1 MSQNQADAP
10 KEPALSGSTELT
22 EVLPKGNILI
32 VDDTP
37 ANLRLLSQMLA
48 EQGYQVRPVPD
59 GPLALAATR
68 AEPPDLILLDI
79 RMPEMNG
86 YQVCEHLKADAQT
99 CDIPIIFISALDAT
113 QDKVRAFTAGGVD
126 YVTKPFQFEEVLA
139 RVETHLA
146 LRKLQKQLQ
155 DANKKMA
162 QELALAGEVQTSFLP
177 HELPDIPGWQISVTL
192 RPARETSGDFYDV
205 NLLPNGRLGILVADV
220 VDKGV
225 GAALFMALSWILMRT
240 YATEY
245 PTQPELVLSAVNY
258 RILKDTGASQFVAVF
273 YGILDP
279 AKGTLAYC
287 NAGHVPPYLLSTQSD
302 DAVQTLLRTGPPL
315 GILEDVT
322 WEQGVVQLAP
332 GDVLVLYTDG
342 ITDAEDGKGTFFGQ
356 ERLLGSVQANLGPS
370 AQEMQDALMAEVHEF
385 VGDAPQFDDIA
396 LMVLVRGSTEEQ
408 TAL

>member
-1 MSQNQADAP
+1 MSHDQADAP
-10 KEPALSGSTELT
+10 KEPALS
-22 EVLPKGNILI
+22 LPKGNILI

-48 EQGYQVRPVPD
+48 EQGYRVRPVPD
-59 GPLALAATR
+59 GPLALEATR

-79 RMPEMNG
+79 RMPEMDG
-86 YQVCEHLKADAQT
+86 YEVCEHLKADAQT
-99 CDIPIIFISALDAT
+99 RDIPIIFISALGET
-113 QDKVRAFTAGGVD
+113 QDKVKAFTAGGVD
-126 YVTKPFQFEEVLA
+126 YVTKPFQVEEVLA

-177 HELPDIPGWQISVTL
+177 RELPDIPGWQLAVTL
-192 RPARETSGDFYDV
+192 KPARETSGDFYDV

-225 GAALFMALSWILMRT
+225 GAALFMALSWILIRT

-245 PTQPELVLSAVNY
+245 PTQPELVLSAVNR
-258 RILKDTGASQFVAVF
+258 RILKDTNANQFVAVF

-279 AKGTLAYC
+279 ATAMLTYC

-342 ITDAEDGKGTFFGQ
+342 ITDAEDGKGTFFGTEQ
-356 ERLLGSVQANLGPS
+356 LLEVVRINLGRP
-370 AQEMQDALMAEVHEF
+370 AQDVQDALLAEVHEF

-396 LMVLVRGSTEEQ
+396 LMVVVRGSTEGQ
-408 TAL
+408 TAP

>member
-1 MSQNQADAP
+1 MSHNQADAP
-10 KEPALSGSTELT
+10 KAD
-22 EVLPKGNILI
+22 ILI

-48 EQGYQVRPVPD
+48 EHGYRVRPVPD
-59 GPLALAATR
+59 GPLALEATR
-68 AEPPDLILLDI
+68 AEVPDLILLDI
-79 RMPEMNG
+79 RMPEMDG

-99 CDIPIIFISALDAT
+99 RDIPIIFISALDAT
-113 QDKVRAFTAGGVD
+113 QDKVRAFTVGGVD

-146 LRKLQKQLQ
+146 LRRLQKQLQ

-177 HELPDIPGWQISVTL
+177 RELPDIPGWQISVTL

-225 GAALFMALSWILMRT
+225 GAALFMALSWILIRT
-240 YATEY
+240 YAPEY
-245 PTQPELVLSAVNY
+245 PTQPELVLSAVDH
-258 RILKDTGASQFVAVF
+258 RILKDTNANQFVAVF

-279 AKGTLAYC
+279 ATGTLTYC

-302 DAVQTLLRTGPPL
+302 DAVQTLRRTGPPL

-356 ERLLGSVQANLGPS
+356 ERLLGSVQANLGRS

-396 LMVLVRGSTEEQ
+396 LMVLVRGSTEAQ
-408 TAL
+408 TDL

>member
-1 MSQNQADAP
+1 MSHNQADAP
-10 KEPALSGSTELT
+10 KAD
-22 EVLPKGNILI
+22 ILI

-59 GPLALAATR
+59 GSLALAAAQ

-86 YQVCEHLKADAQT
+86 YEVCEHLKADDQT
-99 CDIPIIFISALDAT
+99 RDIPIIFISALDAT
-113 QDKVRAFTAGGVD
+113 QDKVKAFTVGGVD

-146 LRKLQKQLQ
+146 LRRLQKQLQ

-177 HELPDIPGWQISVTL
+177 RELPDIPGWQISVTL

-225 GAALFMALSWILMRT
+225 GAALFMALSWILIRT
-240 YATEY
+240 YAPEY
-245 PTQPELVLSAVNY
+245 PTQPELVLSTVNR
-258 RILKDTGASQFVAVF
+258 RILKDTNANQFVAVF

-279 AKGTLAYC
+279 ATGTLAYC

-332 GDVLVLYTDG
+332 W
-342 ITDAEDGKGTFFGQ
+342 
-356 ERLLGSVQANLGPS
+356 
-370 AQEMQDALMAEVHEF
+370 
-385 VGDAPQFDDIA
+385 
-396 LMVLVRGSTEEQ
+396 
-408 TAL
+408 

>member
-1 MSQNQADAP
+1 MSHNQADAP
-10 KEPALSGSTELT
+10 KAD
-22 EVLPKGNILI
+22 ILI

-59 GPLALAATR
+59 GPLALAATQ

-79 RMPEMNG
+79 RMPEMDG

-99 CDIPIIFISALDAT
+99 RDIPIIFISALDAT
-113 QDKVRAFTAGGVD
+113 QDKVRAFTVGGVD

-155 DANKKMA
+155 DANIKMA
-162 QELALAGEVQTSFLP
+162 RELALAGEVQTSFLP
-177 HELPDIPGWQISVTL
+177 RELPDIPGWQLSVTL
-192 RPARETSGDFYDV
+192 KPSRETSGDFYDV
-205 NLLPNGRLGILVADV
+205 NLLPNGRLGLLVADV
-220 VDKGV
+220 VDKGA
-225 GAALFMALSWILMRT
+225 GAALFMALSWILIRT

-245 PTQPELVLSAVNY
+245 PTQPELVLSAVNR
-258 RILKDTGASQFVAVF
+258 RILKDTNANQFVAVF

-279 AKGTLAYC
+279 ATGTLVYC
-287 NAGHVPPYLLSTQSD
+287 NAGHCPPYLVSAQSGEK
-302 DAVQTLLRTGPPL
+302 VQKLIRTGIPL
-315 GILEDVT
+315 GIFEDET
-322 WEQGVVQLAP
+322 WEQGVVQLGP

-356 ERLLGSVQANLGPS
+356 ERLLESVQANLGHP
-370 AQEMQDALMAEVHEF
+370 AQDMQDALMAEVHKF

-396 LMVLVRGSTEEQ
+396 LMVIVRGSTE
-408 TAL
+408 

>member
-1 MSQNQADAP
+1 MSHNQADAP
-10 KEPALSGSTELT
+10 KAD
-22 EVLPKGNILI
+22 ILI

-59 GPLALAATR
+59 GSLALAATQ
-68 AEPPDLILLDI
+68 AELPDLILLDI
-79 RMPEMNG
+79 RMPEMDG

-113 QDKVRAFTAGGVD
+113 QDKVRAFTVGGVD

-146 LRKLQKQLQ
+146 LRRLQKQLQ

-162 QELALAGEVQTSFLP
+162 RELTLAGEVQTSFLP
-177 HELPDIPGWQISVTL
+177 RELPDIPGWQLSVTL

-225 GAALFMALSWILMRT
+225 GAALFMALSWILIRT
-240 YATEY
+240 YAPEY
-245 PTQPELVLSAVNY
+245 PTQPELVLSAVNR
-258 RILKDTGASQFVAVF
+258 RILKDTNANQFVAVF

-279 AKGTLAYC
+279 ATGTLAYC

-302 DAVQTLLRTGPPL
+302 DAIQTLRRTGPPL

-322 WEQGVVQLAP
+322 WEQGVVQLAL
-332 GDVLVLYTDG
+332 GDILVLYTDG
-342 ITDAEDGKGTFFGQ
+342 ITDAEDEKGTFFGQ
-356 ERLLGSVQANLGPS
+356 ERLLGSVQANLGRS

-385 VGDAPQFDDIA
+385 VGDTPQFDDIA
-396 LMVLVRGSTEEQ
+396 LMVLVRGSTEAQ
-408 TAL
+408 TDL

>member
-1 MSQNQADAP
+1 MSHNQADAP
-10 KEPALSGSTELT
+10 KAD
-22 EVLPKGNILI
+22 ILI

-37 ANLRLLSQMLA
+37 ANLRLLAKMLA
-48 EQGYQVRPVPD
+48 EQGYRVRPVPD
-59 GPLALAATR
+59 GPLALEATR
-68 AEPPDLILLDI
+68 VEPPDLILLDI

-86 YQVCEHLKADAQT
+86 YEVCEHLKADAQT
-99 CDIPIIFISALDAT
+99 RDIPIIFISALDAT
-113 QDKVRAFTAGGVD
+113 QDKVKAFTVGGVD

-177 HELPDIPGWQISVTL
+177 RELPDIPGWQLSVTL
-192 RPARETSGDFYDV
+192 KPARETSGDFYDV

-225 GAALFMALSWILMRT
+225 GAALFMALSWILIRT

-245 PTQPELVLSAVNY
+245 PTQPELVLSAVNH
-258 RILKDTGASQFVAVF
+258 RILKDTDANQFVAVF
-273 YGILDP
+273 YSILDP
-279 AKGTLAYC
+279 ATGMLVYC
-287 NAGHVPPYLLSTQSD
+287 NAGHVPPYLISAQNGGD
-302 DAVQTLLRTGPPL
+302 VQRLTRTGVPL
-315 GILEDVT
+315 GIFEDET
-322 WEQGVVQLAP
+322 WEQRGVQLGP

-342 ITDAEDGKGTFFGQ
+342 ITDAEDRKGKFFGQ
-356 ERLLGSVQANLGPS
+356 ERLLGSIQANLGPS

-385 VGDAPQFDDIA
+385 VGDVPQFDDIA
-396 LMVLVRGSTEEQ
+396 LMVVVRDSTVRR
-408 TAL
+408 